1 MEWLEMFVSQITL
14 HAEQLHFLR
23 PLWLG
28 ALIPAF
34 IIYGLIRSVKHR
46 QNQASTMIN
55 DVLYSYLTQ
64 GGSQAHTTQRLW
76 PLLLAAVLAI
86 IAMAGPTTQKIPKPV
101 YDIAQAKVIVLDMSL
116 SMRATDVAP
125 DRLSRMSYKAID
137 LINANNGGEIGLVA
151 YAGDAF
157 VISPITTDG
166 TNLNALI
173 PGLRPEI
180 MPEFG
185 SEPALALEK
194 AALMLEQAGYL
205 NGDIIWFTD
214 GIDYD
219 QIPNL
224 TSLLQSMAHRVSIL
238 SVGTQAGAPIKLT
251 NGQLLKDSSG
261 AIVIPRLDNASLQTL
276 AGITNGAFTPMTADE
291 QDIELIMQVADTI
304 LADATKLNTL
314 QGDDWYELGPYLL
327 LPIIFV
333 VLLYSRKHW
342 VLMLSIISFPL
353 SLLALSGLVI
363 DQPAYAQVT
372 TPAPNQAIEKTPD
385 SASVTS
391 AVQAIR
397 TPLDFLPPALQNSNQ
412 KGLRAFQNGDYA
424 TSQSLFSDPEWQAQ
438 AQYAQGDYAEALAYF
453 AQNDDAL
460 SQYNAGNALAKLG
473 EYDKA
478 LEAYQRANELN
489 PDFKEAQENQA
500 ALELFLQNQPPQ
512 QSSPDQS
519 QQDQDQSDEQND
531 QEQQDQQSQSQDNQD
546 ASSDEQESQDQ
557 QSQQQQSQDE
567 KNQQE
572 QKPSEQQD
580 QPSPQESD
588 DENSAEPNEDQNE
601 HQKNEQEP
609 SQPDEP
615 EESKDLQAQQQE
627 QPLTPE
633 EQEKMQRM
641 QALMNK
647 VPNDPGYLLK
657 RKMELEYQQRKRQQ
671 APRSRTKQW

>member
-1 MEWLEMFVSQITL
+1 MEWLEMLVNQITQ
-14 HAEQLHFLR
+14 HAMQLHFLR
-23 PLWLG
+23 PQWLW
-28 ALIPAF
+28 ALIPAAV
-34 IIYGLIRSVKHR
+34 IYGLIRSVKHR
-46 QNQASTMIN
+46 QNQATNMIN
-55 DVLYSYLTQ
+55 DVLYNYLTQ
-64 GGSQAHTTQRLW
+64 GGSQTQSTQRLW
-76 PLLLAAVLAI
+76 PLLLGAVLAI
-86 IAMAGPTTQKIPKPV
+86 VAMAGPTTQKIPKPV
-101 YDIAQAKVIVLDMSL
+101 YDIAQAKVIVMDMSL
-116 SMRATDVAP
+116 SMRATDIAP

-137 LINANNGGEIGLVA
+137 LINANNGGEIGLIA

-185 SEPALALEK
+185 SEPELALEK

-214 GIDYD
+214 GVDYD
-219 QIPNL
+219 QMPGL
-224 TSLLQSMAHRVSIL
+224 TSLLQSMPHRVSIL
-238 SVGTQAGAPIKLT
+238 SVGTPDGAPIKLT

-276 AGITNGAFTPMTADE
+276 AGITNGAFTPITADE
-291 QDIELIMQVADTI
+291 QDIKIIMQVADTL

-327 LPIIFV
+327 LPVIFI

-342 VLMLSIISFPL
+342 VLLLTIVLLPL
-353 SLLALSGLVI
+353 CGLTLQ
-363 DQPAYAQVT
+363 QPAFAQAM
-372 TPAPNQAIEKTPD
+372 PQKS
-385 SASVTS
+385 SADLPSPPS
-391 AVQAIR
+391 SELNAVQSIR
-397 TPLDFLPPALQNSNQ
+397 TPLDFLPPALQNNNQ

-424 TSQSLFSDPEWQAQ
+424 TSQSLFTDPEWQAQ
-438 AQYAQGDYAEALAYF
+438 AQYAQGEYAEALAHF
-453 AQNDDAL
+453 AQTDDAL
-460 SQYNAGNALAKLG
+460 SQYNAGNSLAKLG
-473 EYDKA
+473 QYDKA
-478 LEAYQRANELN
+478 LEAYQRANSLDS
-489 PDFKEAQENQA
+489 DFIEAQENQA

-512 QSSPDQS
+512 DSSQDQS
-519 QQDQDQSDEQND
+519 KQDQDQSDEQND
-531 QEQQDQQSQSQDNQD
+531 QEQQSQSQDNQES
-546 ASSDEQESQDQ
+546 ASDEQESQDQ

-567 KNQQE
+567 QSQQNQQQSE
-572 QKPSEQQD
+572 DQKE
-580 QPSPQESD
+580 QPS
-588 DENSAEPNEDQNE
+588 
-601 HQKNEQEP
+601 
-609 SQPDEP
+609 P
-615 EESKDLQAQQQE
+615 EESKDEQEQGDDQQKQQDKQQPKEPTQPDEPQESQEVQAQQQE

>member
-1 MEWLEMFVSQITL
+1 MEWLEILVNQITQ
-14 HAEQLHFLR
+14 HAMQLHFLR
-23 PLWLG
+23 PQWLW
-28 ALIPAF
+28 ALIPAAV
-34 IIYGLIRSVKHR
+34 IYGLIRSVKHR
-46 QNQASTMIN
+46 QNQATNMIN
-55 DVLYSYLTQ
+55 DVLYNYLTQ
-64 GGSQAHTTQRLW
+64 GGSQTQSTQRLW
-76 PLLLAAVLAI
+76 PLLLGAVLAI
-86 IAMAGPTTQKIPKPV
+86 VAMAGPTTQKIPKPV
-101 YDIAQAKVIVLDMSL
+101 YDIAQAKVIVMDMSL
-116 SMRATDVAP
+116 SMRATDIAP

-137 LINANNGGEIGLVA
+137 LINANNGGEIGLIA

-185 SEPALALEK
+185 SEPELALEK

-214 GIDYD
+214 GVDYD
-219 QIPNL
+219 QMPGL
-224 TSLLQSMAHRVSIL
+224 TSLLQSMPHRVSIL
-238 SVGTQAGAPIKLT
+238 SVGTPDGAPIKLT

-276 AGITNGAFTPMTADE
+276 AGITNGAFTPITADE
-291 QDIELIMQVADTI
+291 QDIKIIMQVADTL

-327 LPIIFV
+327 LPVIFI

-342 VLMLSIISFPL
+342 VLLLTIVLLPL
-353 SLLALSGLVI
+353 CGLTLQ
-363 DQPAYAQVT
+363 QPAFAQAM
-372 TPAPNQAIEKTPD
+372 PQKS
-385 SASVTS
+385 SADLPSPPS
-391 AVQAIR
+391 SELNAVQSIR
-397 TPLDFLPPALQNSNQ
+397 TPLDFLPPALQNNNQ

-424 TSQSLFSDPEWQAQ
+424 TSQSLFTDPEWQAQ
-438 AQYAQGDYAEALAYF
+438 AQYAQGEFAEALAHF
-453 AQNDDAL
+453 AQTDDAL
-460 SQYNAGNALAKLG
+460 SQYNAGNSLAKLG
-473 EYDKA
+473 QYDKA
-478 LEAYQRANELN
+478 LEAYQRANSLDS
-489 PDFKEAQENQA
+489 DFIEAQENQA

-512 QSSPDQS
+512 DSSQDQS
-519 QQDQDQSDEQND
+519 KQDQDQSDEQND
-531 QEQQDQQSQSQDNQD
+531 QEQQDQQSQSQDNQES
-546 ASSDEQESQDQ
+546 ASDEQESQDQ

-567 KNQQE
+567 QSQQNQQQSE
-572 QKPSEQQD
+572 DQKE
-580 QPSPQESD
+580 QPS
-588 DENSAEPNEDQNE
+588 
-601 HQKNEQEP
+601 
-609 SQPDEP
+609 P
-615 EESKDLQAQQQE
+615 EESKDEQEQGDDQQKQQDKQQPKEPTQPDEPQESQEVQAQQQE

>member
-1 MEWLEMFVSQITL
+1 MEWLEMLVNQMTQ
-14 HAEQLHFLR
+14 HAMQLQLHFLR
-23 PLWLG
+23 PQWLW
-28 ALIPAF
+28 ALIPAAV
-34 IIYGLIRSVKHR
+34 IYGLIRSVKHR
-46 QNQASTMIN
+46 QNQATNMIN
-55 DVLYSYLTQ
+55 DVLYHYLTQ
-64 GGSQAHTTQRLW
+64 GGSQTQSTQRLW
-76 PLLLAAVLAI
+76 PLLLGAVLAI
-86 IAMAGPTTQKIPKPV
+86 VAMAGPTTQKIPKPV
-101 YDIAQAKVIVLDMSL
+101 YDIAQAKVIVMDMSL
-116 SMRATDVAP
+116 SMRATDIAP

-137 LINANNGGEIGLVA
+137 LINANNGGEIGLIA

-185 SEPALALEK
+185 SEPELALEK

-214 GIDYD
+214 GVDYD
-219 QIPNL
+219 QMPGL
-224 TSLLQSMAHRVSIL
+224 TSLLQSMPHRISIL
-238 SVGTQAGAPIKLT
+238 SVGTSDGAPIKLT

-276 AGITNGAFTPMTADE
+276 ARITNGAFTPITADE
-291 QDIELIMQVADTI
+291 QDIKIIMQVADTL

-327 LPIIFV
+327 LPVIFI

-342 VLMLSIISFPL
+342 VLLLTIVLLPL
-353 SLLALSGLVI
+353 IGLTLQ
-363 DQPAYAQVT
+363 QPAFAQAM
-372 TPAPNQAIEKTPD
+372 PQKS
-385 SASVTS
+385 SADLPSPPSLELNATQS
-391 AVQAIR
+391 IR
-397 TPLDFLPPALQNSNQ
+397 TPLDFLPPALQNNNQ

-424 TSQSLFSDPEWQAQ
+424 TSQSLFTDPEWQAQ
-438 AQYAQGDYAEALAYF
+438 AQYAQGEYAEALAHF
-453 AQNDDAL
+453 AQTDDAL
-460 SQYNAGNALAKLG
+460 SQYNAGNSLAKLG
-473 EYDKA
+473 QYEKA
-478 LEAYQRANELN
+478 LEAYQRANALDN
-489 PDFKEAQENQA
+489 AFIEAQENQA

-512 QSSPDQS
+512 DSSQDQS
-519 QQDQDQSDEQND
+519 KQDQDQNDEQND
-531 QEQQDQQSQSQDNQD
+531 QEQQDQQSQSQDNQES
-546 ASSDEQESQDQ
+546 ASDEQQSQDQ

-567 KNQQE
+567 Q
-572 QKPSEQQD
+572 SQQD
-580 QPSPQESD
+580 QQQSADQTEQPS
-588 DENSAEPNEDQNE
+588 
-601 HQKNEQEP
+601 
-609 SQPDEP
+609 P
-615 EESKDLQAQQQE
+615 EESKDDQEQGDDQQKQQDKQQPKEPTQPDEPQESQEVQAQQQE
-627 QPLTPE
+627 QPMTPE

>member
-1 MEWLEMFVSQITL
+1 MEWLEMLVNQITQ
-14 HAEQLHFLR
+14 HAMQLHFLR
-23 PLWLG
+23 PQWLW
-28 ALIPAF
+28 ALIPAAV
-34 IIYGLIRSVKHR
+34 IYGLIRSIKHR
-46 QNQASTMIN
+46 QNQATNMIN
-55 DVLYSYLTQ
+55 DVLYNYLTQ
-64 GGSQAHTTQRLW
+64 GGSQTQSTQRLW
-76 PLLLAAVLAI
+76 PLLLGAVLAI
-86 IAMAGPTTQKIPKPV
+86 VAMAGPTTQKIPKPV
-101 YDIAQAKVIVLDMSL
+101 YDIAQAKVIVMDMSL
-116 SMRATDVAP
+116 SMRATDIAP

-137 LINANNGGEIGLVA
+137 LINANNGGEIGLIA

-185 SEPALALEK
+185 SEPELALEK

-214 GIDYD
+214 GVDYD
-219 QIPNL
+219 QMPGL
-224 TSLLQSMAHRVSIL
+224 TSLLQSMPHRVSIL
-238 SVGTQAGAPIKLT
+238 SVGTPDGAPIKLT

-276 AGITNGAFTPMTADE
+276 AGITNGAFTPITADE
-291 QDIELIMQVADTI
+291 EDIKIIMQVADTL

-327 LPIIFV
+327 LPVIFI

-342 VLMLSIISFPL
+342 VLLLTIVLLPLCGLTLQQPAFAQAMPQKSSADLPSPL
-353 SLLALSGLVI
+353 SSEL
-363 DQPAYAQVT
+363 
-372 TPAPNQAIEKTPD
+372 N
-385 SASVTS
+385 
-391 AVQAIR
+391 AVQSIR
-397 TPLDFLPPALQNSNQ
+397 TPLDFLPPALQNNNQ

-424 TSQSLFSDPEWQAQ
+424 TSQSLFTDPEWQAQ
-438 AQYAQGDYAEALAYF
+438 AQYAQGEYAEALAHF
-453 AQNDDAL
+453 AQTDDAL
-460 SQYNAGNALAKLG
+460 SQYNAGNSLAKLG
-473 EYDKA
+473 QYDKA
-478 LEAYQRANELN
+478 LEAYQRANSLDS
-489 PDFKEAQENQA
+489 DFIEAQENQA

-512 QSSPDQS
+512 DSSQDQS
-519 QQDQDQSDEQND
+519 KQDQDQSDEQND
-531 QEQQDQQSQSQDNQD
+531 QEQQDQQSQSQDNQES
-546 ASSDEQESQDQ
+546 ASDEQESQDQ

-567 KNQQE
+567 QSQQNQQQSE
-572 QKPSEQQD
+572 DQKE
-580 QPSPQESD
+580 QPS
-588 DENSAEPNEDQNE
+588 
-601 HQKNEQEP
+601 
-609 SQPDEP
+609 P
-615 EESKDLQAQQQE
+615 EESKDEQEQGDDQQKQQDKQQPKEPTQPDEPQESQEVQAQQQE

>member
-1 MEWLEMFVSQITL
+1 MEWLEMLVNQITQ
-14 HAEQLHFLR
+14 HAMQLHFLR
-23 PLWLG
+23 PQWLW
-28 ALIPAF
+28 ALIPAAV
-34 IIYGLIRSVKHR
+34 IYGLIRSVKHR
-46 QNQASTMIN
+46 QNQATNMIN
-55 DVLYSYLTQ
+55 DVLYNYLTQ
-64 GGSQAHTTQRLW
+64 GGSQTQSTQRLW
-76 PLLLAAVLAI
+76 PLLLGAVLAI
-86 IAMAGPTTQKIPKPV
+86 VAMAGPTTQKIPKPV
-101 YDIAQAKVIVLDMSL
+101 YDIAQAKVIVMDMSL
-116 SMRATDVAP
+116 SMRATDIAP

-137 LINANNGGEIGLVA
+137 LINANNGGEIGLIA

-185 SEPALALEK
+185 SEPELALEK

-214 GIDYD
+214 GVDYD
-219 QIPNL
+219 QMPGL
-224 TSLLQSMAHRVSIL
+224 TSLLQSMPHRVSIL
-238 SVGTQAGAPIKLT
+238 SVGTPDGAPIKLT

-276 AGITNGAFTPMTADE
+276 AGITNGAFTPITADE
-291 QDIELIMQVADTI
+291 QDIKIIMQVADTL

-327 LPIIFV
+327 LPVIFI

-342 VLMLSIISFPL
+342 VLLLTIVLLPL
-353 SLLALSGLVI
+353 CGLTLQ
-363 DQPAYAQVT
+363 QPAFAQAM
-372 TPAPNQAIEKTPD
+372 PQKS
-385 SASVTS
+385 SADLPSPPS
-391 AVQAIR
+391 SELNAVQSIR
-397 TPLDFLPPALQNSNQ
+397 TPLDFLPPALQNNNQ

-424 TSQSLFSDPEWQAQ
+424 TSQSLFTDPEWQAQ
-438 AQYAQGDYAEALAYF
+438 AQYAQGEYAEALAHF
-453 AQNDDAL
+453 AQTDDAL
-460 SQYNAGNALAKLG
+460 SQYNAGNSLAKLG
-473 EYDKA
+473 QYDKA
-478 LEAYQRANELN
+478 LEAYQRANALDS
-489 PDFKEAQENQA
+489 DFIEAQENQA

-512 QSSPDQS
+512 DSSQDQS
-519 QQDQDQSDEQND
+519 KQDQDQSDEQND
-531 QEQQDQQSQSQDNQD
+531 QEQQDQQSQSQDNQES
-546 ASSDEQESQDQ
+546 ASDEQESQDQ

-567 KNQQE
+567 QSQQNQQQSE
-572 QKPSEQQD
+572 DQKE
-580 QPSPQESD
+580 QPS
-588 DENSAEPNEDQNE
+588 
-601 HQKNEQEP
+601 
-609 SQPDEP
+609 P
-615 EESKDLQAQQQE
+615 EESKDDQEQGDDQQKQQDKQQPKEPTQPDEPQESQEVQAQQQE